1 MLENTIGG
9 LVQWRIKRL
18 QVFNWGTFSNIHD
31 IPISEKGFL
40 FVGASGSG
48 KSTLLD
54 AMITLLFPNP
64 AYNAAAREGEQ
75 RRGDRNLLTYIRGA
89 WSTQAELEGTGSPRA
104 KTQYL
109 RPGATFSAAAL
120 TLFDSES
127 RTGDTTLLLVACIR
141 KSSNEEAAVNKQ
153 FFIIDGNY
161 SFNADDFTGFAK
173 SQFDWRWLKDRLPP
187 FTSFTTF
194 NAYSDAFCD
203 RFGIRDKT
211 AALKLLAKAQSA
223 KNLGDLNTFLRNFM
237 LEEPRT
243 FAMADKL
250 TTEFHDLSD
259 AHSAVVEAREQRDIL
274 REAKKLWDEREELI
288 RKIAFLE
295 SEKNAIEWWRP
306 MTEKRLEEAE
316 LPKLQRELE
325 KAMRT
330 LQIAV
335 QKENEGQTKA
345 DELRTRLNESG
356 GFSVQQL
363 EARVRQLTTEYA
375 RAEAHKKSALRHA
388 STLQKDL
395 PKSSDAWLNF
405 VDALHLYLEEEDR
418 AGTARTRERDG
429 LVSEE
434 RDRSK
439 VFQDTVQEINSMRER
454 PSNIPSKNLDLRAEL
469 AADLNVSEE
478 ELPFVGELIQVK
490 PDESRWQGAIERV
503 LHNFALS
510 ILVDE
515 KLYPAFTE
523 LLETKRL
530 RGRIVYYR
538 VRNQARDFDG
548 FFRPRSIPSKLDFKE
563 GRWDAWLAAECAQR
577 FSYLCAEN
585 LDEFRRA
592 DQAVTRAGQV
602 KHNAE
607 RHEKDDR
614 IDVDDRRRWVTGF
627 SNQEKL
633 ALFEKEAR
641 RLGAE
646 IAALQQRIRKI
657 EAEAKAAQQRI
668 SAANALLNTDWDE
681 IDAESAAERL
691 QAANDELDE
700 FVKKTP
706 DLERLKVELRDAE
719 TQLAKLRE
727 ARSEASSDEKT
738 ARSKIKAAEERI
750 SAHGDAISRLERM
763 VKDGNAK
770 TPGKEELDSIDRRA
784 TDNGKIELTLKNL
797 NARDS
802 KVKDQIADDQLEC
815 TNRKTAAEGGVT
827 SRFDKFL
834 FRWPKEKESLDSKIE
849 FAPDF
854 FKKLDRIETDG
865 LPRHEKRF
873 RELLETQS
881 LQHFA
886 DLNLEMRQAR
896 QDILQRMETVN
907 ESLAAAPFSRL
918 AEGDSHLR
926 IEVKDLKIK
935 EVEDFRRQVGELIQG
950 AWEGELTD
958 DDAEKRYKLISELVR
973 KLDPAQTTEKPDEL
987 WRLTVLDVRRH
998 VAFTASELNDEG
1010 EILETYFSGSGKSG
1024 GQRQKLTTTCLAA
1037 ALRYQLGSID
1047 NGLPAF
1053 APVIL
1058 DEAFD
1063 KADSEFTD
1071 ISMNIFNRF
1080 GFQMIVATPEK
1091 SVVTLEPYIGGAFYV
1106 VMEDRRNSS
1115 GLSVSYDDK
1124 TGRLDFKNAAPVV
1137 PQQNEVKNS
1146 IPKALKAAPKA
1157 ASSEKKE
1164 EAKPEPLPGLF

>member
-1 MLENTIGG
+1 
-9 LVQWRIKRL
+9 
-18 QVFNWGTFSNIHD
+18 
-31 IPISEKGFL
+31 
-40 FVGASGSG
+40 
-48 KSTLLD
+48 
-54 AMITLLFPNP
+54 
-64 AYNAAAREGEQ
+64 
-75 RRGDRNLLTYIRGA
+75 
-89 WSTQAELEGTGSPRA
+89 
-104 KTQYL
+104 
-109 RPGATFSAAAL
+109 
-120 TLFDSES
+120 
-127 RTGDTTLLLVACIR
+127 
-141 KSSNEEAAVNKQ
+141 
-153 FFIIDGNY
+153 
-161 SFNADDFTGFAK
+161 
-173 SQFDWRWLKDRLPP
+173 
-187 FTSFTTF
+187 
-194 NAYSDAFCD
+194 
-203 RFGIRDKT
+203 
-211 AALKLLAKAQSA
+211 
-223 KNLGDLNTFLRNFM
+223 
-237 LEEPRT
+237 
-243 FAMADKL
+243 
-250 TTEFHDLSD
+250 
-259 AHSAVVEAREQRDIL
+259 
-274 REAKKLWDEREELI
+274 
-288 RKIAFLE
+288 
-295 SEKNAIEWWRP
+295 
-306 MTEKRLEEAE
+306 
-316 LPKLQRELE
+316 
-325 KAMRT
+325 
-330 LQIAV
+330 
-335 QKENEGQTKA
+335 
-345 DELRTRLNESG
+345 
-356 GFSVQQL
+356 
-363 EARVRQLTTEYA
+363 
-375 RAEAHKKSALRHA
+375 
-388 STLQKDL
+388 
-395 PKSSDAWLNF
+395 
-405 VDALHLYLEEEDR
+405 
-418 AGTARTRERDG
+418 
-429 LVSEE
+429 
-434 RDRSK
+434 
-439 VFQDTVQEINSMRER
+439 MRER

-478 ELPFVGELIQVK
+478 ELPFVGELLQVK

-538 VRNQARDFDG
+538 VRNQSRDFDG

-563 GRWDAWLAAECAQR
+563 GRWDAWLTAECAQR

-633 ALFEKEAR
+633 ALFEKEAQ

-646 IAALQQRIRKI
+646 ITALQQRIRKI
-657 EAEAKAAQQRI
+657 ETEAKAAQQRI

-691 QAANDELDE
+691 QEANDELDE

-727 ARSEASSDEKT
+727 ARSKASSDENT
-738 ARSKIKAAEERI
+738 ARSKIQAAEERI
-750 SAHGDAISRLERM
+750 SAHADAISQLERM
-763 VKDGNAK
+763 VKEGNAK
-770 TPGKEELDSIDRRA
+770 TPGKEELDSIECRA
-784 TDNGKIELTLKNL
+784 TDNGKKEVKLKELEKCVFRI
-797 NARDS
+797 A
-802 KVKDQIADDQLEC
+802 DQIHEEKDAYS
-815 TNRKTAAEGGVT
+815 NRVTAAEGGVT
-827 SRFDKFL
+827 SRFEIFL
-834 FRWPKEKESLDSKIE
+834 LKWPKETESLDAKLES
-849 FAPDF
+849 AGDF
-854 FKKLDRIETDG
+854 FKKLNRIETDG

-907 ESLAAAPFSRL
+907 ESLATAPFSRL

-973 KLDPAQTTEKPDEL
+973 KLDPAQTTEKQAEL

-1106 VMEDRRNSS
+1106 VMEGRRNSS

-1137 PQQNEVKNS
+1137 PQQNEVKTAG
-1146 IPKALKAAPKA
+1146 PKVLRAAPKA
-1157 ASSEKKE
+1157 AASEKTE

>member
-1 MLENTIGG
+1 
-9 LVQWRIKRL
+9 
-18 QVFNWGTFSNIHD
+18 
-31 IPISEKGFL
+31 
-40 FVGASGSG
+40 
-48 KSTLLD
+48 
-54 AMITLLFPNP
+54 
-64 AYNAAAREGEQ
+64 
-75 RRGDRNLLTYIRGA
+75 
-89 WSTQAELEGTGSPRA
+89 
-104 KTQYL
+104 
-109 RPGATFSAAAL
+109 
-120 TLFDSES
+120 
-127 RTGDTTLLLVACIR
+127 
-141 KSSNEEAAVNKQ
+141 
-153 FFIIDGNY
+153 
-161 SFNADDFTGFAK
+161 
-173 SQFDWRWLKDRLPP
+173 
-187 FTSFTTF
+187 
-194 NAYSDAFCD
+194 
-203 RFGIRDKT
+203 
-211 AALKLLAKAQSA
+211 
-223 KNLGDLNTFLRNFM
+223 
-237 LEEPRT
+237 
-243 FAMADKL
+243 
-250 TTEFHDLSD
+250 
-259 AHSAVVEAREQRDIL
+259 
-274 REAKKLWDEREELI
+274 
-288 RKIAFLE
+288 
-295 SEKNAIEWWRP
+295 
-306 MTEKRLEEAE
+306 
-316 LPKLQRELE
+316 
-325 KAMRT
+325 
-330 LQIAV
+330 
-335 QKENEGQTKA
+335 
-345 DELRTRLNESG
+345 
-356 GFSVQQL
+356 
-363 EARVRQLTTEYA
+363 
-375 RAEAHKKSALRHA
+375 
-388 STLQKDL
+388 
-395 PKSSDAWLNF
+395 
-405 VDALHLYLEEEDR
+405 
-418 AGTARTRERDG
+418 
-429 LVSEE
+429 
-434 RDRSK
+434 
-439 VFQDTVQEINSMRER
+439 MRER

-478 ELPFVGELIQVK
+478 ELPFVGELLQVK

-538 VRNQARDFDG
+538 VRNQSRDFDG

-563 GRWDAWLAAECAQR
+563 GRWDAWLTAECAQR

-633 ALFEKEAR
+633 ALFEKEAQ

-646 IAALQQRIRKI
+646 ITALQQRIRKI
-657 EAEAKAAQQRI
+657 ETEAKAAQQRI

-691 QAANDELDE
+691 QEANDELDE

-727 ARSEASSDEKT
+727 ARSKASSDENT
-738 ARSKIKAAEERI
+738 ARSKIQAAEERI
-750 SAHGDAISRLERM
+750 SAHADAISQLERM
-763 VKDGNAK
+763 VKEGNAK
-770 TPGKEELDSIDRRA
+770 TPGKEELDSIECRA
-784 TDNGKIELTLKNL
+784 TDNGKKEVKLKELEKCVFRI
-797 NARDS
+797 A
-802 KVKDQIADDQLEC
+802 DQIHEEKDAYS
-815 TNRKTAAEGGVT
+815 NRVTAAEGGVT
-827 SRFDKFL
+827 SRFEIFL
-834 FRWPKEKESLDSKIE
+834 LKWPKETESLDAKLES
-849 FAPDF
+849 AGDF
-854 FKKLDRIETDG
+854 FKKLNRIETDG

-907 ESLAAAPFSRL
+907 ESLATAPFSRL

-935 EVEDFRRQVGELIQG
+935 EVEDFRRQVGELIQD

-973 KLDPAQTTEKPDEL
+973 KLDPAQTTEKQAEL

-1106 VMEDRRNSS
+1106 VMEGRRNSS

-1137 PQQNEVKNS
+1137 PQQNEVKTAG
-1146 IPKALKAAPKA
+1146 PKVLRAAPKA
-1157 ASSEKKE
+1157 AASEKTE

>member
-1 MLENTIGG
+1 MVAADDG
-9 LVQWRIKRL
+9 K
-18 QVFNWGTFSNIHD
+18 
-31 IPISEKGFL
+31 
-40 FVGASGSG
+40 ASRGSG
-48 KSTLLD
+48 
-54 AMITLLFPNP
+54 
-64 AYNAAAREGEQ
+64 
-75 RRGDRNLLTYIRGA
+75 
-89 WSTQAELEGTGSPRA
+89 
-104 KTQYL
+104 
-109 RPGATFSAAAL
+109 
-120 TLFDSES
+120 
-127 RTGDTTLLLVACIR
+127 
-141 KSSNEEAAVNKQ
+141 
-153 FFIIDGNY
+153 
-161 SFNADDFTGFAK
+161 
-173 SQFDWRWLKDRLPP
+173 
-187 FTSFTTF
+187 
-194 NAYSDAFCD
+194 
-203 RFGIRDKT
+203 
-211 AALKLLAKAQSA
+211 
-223 KNLGDLNTFLRNFM
+223 
-237 LEEPRT
+237 
-243 FAMADKL
+243 
-250 TTEFHDLSD
+250 
-259 AHSAVVEAREQRDIL
+259 
-274 REAKKLWDEREELI
+274 
-288 RKIAFLE
+288 IA
-295 SEKNAIEWWRP
+295 
-306 MTEKRLEEAE
+306 
-316 LPKLQRELE
+316 KLQRELE
-325 KAMRT
+325 KALRSV
-330 LQIAV
+330 QIAS
-335 QKENEGQTKA
+335 QKESDGQTRA

-363 EARVRQLTTEYA
+363 EARVKQLTTEYA
-375 RAEAHKKSALRHA
+375 RTEAHKKSALRYA
-388 STLQKDL
+388 STLEKDL
-395 PKSSDAWLNF
+395 PKSSDAWLAF
-405 VDALHLYLEEEDR
+405 IDALHLYLEEEDR
-418 AGTARTRERDG
+418 AGTNRTRERDS

-439 VFQDTVQEINSMRER
+439 VFQETVQEIHSMRER

-469 AADLNVSEE
+469 AADLNVSKE
-478 ELPFVGELIQVK
+478 ELPFVGELMQVK

-538 VRNQARDFDG
+538 VRNQSRDFDG

-577 FSYLCAEN
+577 FSYLCADN

-592 DQAVTRAGQV
+592 DQAVTRSGQV

-627 SNQEKL
+627 TNLEKL
-633 ALFEKEAR
+633 ALFEKEAQ
-641 RLGAE
+641 RLGDE
-646 IAALQQRIRKI
+646 ITALQKKIQKI
-657 EAEAKAAQQRI
+657 EAEAKAAQQRL

-681 IDAESAAERL
+681 IDAESAAQRL
-691 QAANDELDE
+691 QAANEELDE
-700 FVKKTP
+700 FVRKTP

-719 TQLAKLRE
+719 TELAKLRE
-727 ARSEASSDEKT
+727 ARSKASANESI
-738 ARSKIKAAEERI
+738 ARQQLKAAEERI
-750 SAHGDAISRLERM
+750 SAHANVLSQLERM

-770 TPGKEELDSIDRRA
+770 TPGQEELNSIDRRA
-784 TDNGKIELTLKNL
+784 TDNGKTEVTLRNL

-802 KVKDQIADDQLEC
+802 KVKDLIGLDQIDC
-815 TNRKTAAEGGVT
+815 TNRKTEAEGGVT
-827 SRFDKFL
+827 SRFEIFL
-834 FRWPKEKESLDSKIE
+834 LKWPKETESLDAKLES
-849 FAPDF
+849 AGDF
-854 FKKLDRIETDG
+854 FKKLERIETDG

-926 IEVKDLKIK
+926 IEVKDLKLK
-935 EVEDFRRQVGELIQG
+935 EVEDFRHQVGELIQG
-950 AWEGELTD
+950 AWEGELSD
-958 DDAEKRYKLISELVR
+958 DDAEKRYKLISELVK
-973 KLDPAQTTEKPDEL
+973 KLDPAQTTEKTADL

-1106 VMEDRRNSS
+1106 VMEGRRNSS

-1137 PQQNEVKNS
+1137 PEKHEVKTVS
-1146 IPKALKAAPKA
+1146 QKPQKPAAKESA
-1157 ASSEKKE
+1157 REKKE

>member
-1 MLENTIGG
+1 M
-9 LVQWRIKRL
+9 
-18 QVFNWGTFSNIHD
+18 
-31 IPISEKGFL
+31 
-40 FVGASGSG
+40 
-48 KSTLLD
+48 
-54 AMITLLFPNP
+54 
-64 AYNAAAREGEQ
+64 
-75 RRGDRNLLTYIRGA
+75 
-89 WSTQAELEGTGSPRA
+89 
-104 KTQYL
+104 
-109 RPGATFSAAAL
+109 
-120 TLFDSES
+120 
-127 RTGDTTLLLVACIR
+127 
-141 KSSNEEAAVNKQ
+141 
-153 FFIIDGNY
+153 
-161 SFNADDFTGFAK
+161 
-173 SQFDWRWLKDRLPP
+173 
-187 FTSFTTF
+187 
-194 NAYSDAFCD
+194 
-203 RFGIRDKT
+203 
-211 AALKLLAKAQSA
+211 
-223 KNLGDLNTFLRNFM
+223 
-237 LEEPRT
+237 
-243 FAMADKL
+243 
-250 TTEFHDLSD
+250 
-259 AHSAVVEAREQRDIL
+259 
-274 REAKKLWDEREELI
+274 
-288 RKIAFLE
+288 
-295 SEKNAIEWWRP
+295 EWWRP

-325 KAMRT
+325 KALRSV
-330 LQIAV
+330 QIAS
-335 QKENEGQTKA
+335 QKESDGQTRA

-363 EARVRQLTTEYA
+363 EARVKQLTTEYA
-375 RAEAHKKSALRHA
+375 RTEAHKKSALRYA
-388 STLQKDL
+388 STLEKDL
-395 PKSSDAWLNF
+395 PKSSDAWLAF
-405 VDALHLYLEEEDR
+405 IDALHLYLEEEDR
-418 AGTARTRERDG
+418 AGTNRTRERDS

-439 VFQDTVQEINSMRER
+439 VFQETVQEIHSMRER

-469 AADLNVSEE
+469 AADLNVSKE
-478 ELPFVGELIQVK
+478 ELPFVGELMQVK

-538 VRNQARDFDG
+538 VRNQSRDFDG

-577 FSYLCAEN
+577 FSYLCADN

-592 DQAVTRAGQV
+592 DQAVTRSGQV

-627 SNQEKL
+627 TNLEKL
-633 ALFEKEAR
+633 ALFEKEAQ
-641 RLGAE
+641 RLGDE
-646 IAALQQRIRKI
+646 ITALQKKIQKI
-657 EAEAKAAQQRI
+657 EAEAKAAQQRL

-681 IDAESAAERL
+681 IDAESAAQRL
-691 QAANDELDE
+691 QAANEELDE
-700 FVKKTP
+700 FVRKTP

-719 TQLAKLRE
+719 TELAKLRE
-727 ARSEASSDEKT
+727 ARSKSI
-738 ARSKIKAAEERI
+738 ARQQLKAAEERI
-750 SAHGDAISRLERM
+750 SAHANVLSQLERM

-770 TPGKEELDSIDRRA
+770 TPGQEELNSIDRRA
-784 TDNGKIELTLKNL
+784 TDNGKTEVTLRNL

-802 KVKDQIADDQLEC
+802 KVKDLIGLDQIDC
-815 TNRKTAAEGGVT
+815 TNRKTEAEGGVT
-827 SRFDKFL
+827 SRFEIFL
-834 FRWPKEKESLDSKIE
+834 LKWPKETESLDAKLES
-849 FAPDF
+849 AGDF
-854 FKKLDRIETDG
+854 FKKLERIETDG

-926 IEVKDLKIK
+926 IEVKDLKLK
-935 EVEDFRRQVGELIQG
+935 EVEDFRHQVGELIQG
-950 AWEGELTD
+950 AWEGELSD
-958 DDAEKRYKLISELVR
+958 DDAEKRYKLISELVK
-973 KLDPAQTTEKPDEL
+973 KLDPAQTTEKTADL

-1106 VMEDRRNSS
+1106 VMEGRRNSS

-1137 PQQNEVKNS
+1137 PEKHEVKTVS
-1146 IPKALKAAPKA
+1146 QKPQKPAAKESA
-1157 ASSEKKE
+1157 REKKE

>member
-1 MLENTIGG
+1 
-9 LVQWRIKRL
+9 
-18 QVFNWGTFSNIHD
+18 
-31 IPISEKGFL
+31 
-40 FVGASGSG
+40 
-48 KSTLLD
+48 
-54 AMITLLFPNP
+54 
-64 AYNAAAREGEQ
+64 
-75 RRGDRNLLTYIRGA
+75 
-89 WSTQAELEGTGSPRA
+89 
-104 KTQYL
+104 
-109 RPGATFSAAAL
+109 
-120 TLFDSES
+120 
-127 RTGDTTLLLVACIR
+127 
-141 KSSNEEAAVNKQ
+141 
-153 FFIIDGNY
+153 
-161 SFNADDFTGFAK
+161 
-173 SQFDWRWLKDRLPP
+173 
-187 FTSFTTF
+187 
-194 NAYSDAFCD
+194 
-203 RFGIRDKT
+203 
-211 AALKLLAKAQSA
+211 
-223 KNLGDLNTFLRNFM
+223 
-237 LEEPRT
+237 
-243 FAMADKL
+243 
-250 TTEFHDLSD
+250 
-259 AHSAVVEAREQRDIL
+259 
-274 REAKKLWDEREELI
+274 
-288 RKIAFLE
+288 
-295 SEKNAIEWWRP
+295 
-306 MTEKRLEEAE
+306 
-316 LPKLQRELE
+316 
-325 KAMRT
+325 MRT

-388 STLQKDL
+388 STLEKDL

-405 VDALHLYLEEEDR
+405 IDALHFYLEEEDR
-418 AGTARTRERDG
+418 AGTDRTRDRDG

-478 ELPFVGELIQVK
+478 ELPFVGELLQVK

-538 VRNQARDFDG
+538 VRNQSRDFDG

-563 GRWDAWLAAECAQR
+563 GRWDAWLTAECAQR

-633 ALFEKEAR
+633 ALFEKEAQ

-646 IAALQQRIRKI
+646 ITALQQRIRKI
-657 EAEAKAAQQRI
+657 ETEAKAAQQRI

-691 QAANDELDE
+691 QEANDELDE

-727 ARSEASSDEKT
+727 ARSKASSDENT
-738 ARSKIKAAEERI
+738 ARSKIQAAEERI
-750 SAHGDAISRLERM
+750 SAHADAISQLERM
-763 VKDGNAK
+763 VKEGNAK
-770 TPGKEELDSIDRRA
+770 TPGKEELDSIECRA
-784 TDNGKIELTLKNL
+784 TDNGKKEVKLKELEKCVFRI
-797 NARDS
+797 A
-802 KVKDQIADDQLEC
+802 DQIHEEKDAYS
-815 TNRKTAAEGGVT
+815 NRVTAAEGGVT
-827 SRFDKFL
+827 SRFEIFL
-834 FRWPKEKESLDSKIE
+834 LKWPKETESLDAKLES
-849 FAPDF
+849 AGDF
-854 FKKLDRIETDG
+854 FKKLNRIETDG

-907 ESLAAAPFSRL
+907 ESLATAPFSRL

-973 KLDPAQTTEKPDEL
+973 KLDPAQTTEKQAEL

-1106 VMEDRRNSS
+1106 VMEGRRNSS

-1137 PQQNEVKNS
+1137 PQQNEVKTAG
-1146 IPKALKAAPKA
+1146 PKVLRAAPKA
-1157 ASSEKKE
+1157 AASEKTE

>member
-9 LVQWRIKRL
+9 FVQWRIKRL

-120 TLFDSES
+120 TLFDTES

-153 FFIIDGNY
+153 FFIIDGSY

-173 SQFDWRWLKDRLPP
+173 SQFDWRWLKERLPP

-203 RFGIRDKT
+203 RFGIREKT
-211 AALKLLAKAQSA
+211 ALKLLAKAQSA

-274 REAKKLWDEREELI
+274 REAKKLWDESKALER
-288 RKIAFLE
+288 RIAFLE
-295 SEKNAIEWWRP
+295 SEKNAMQWWRP

-363 EARVRQLTTEYA
+363 EARVRQLTTECA

-405 VDALHLYLEEEDR
+405 IDALHLYLEEEDR
-418 AGTARTRERDG
+418 AGTARTHERDG

-523 LLETKRL
+523 FFETKRL

-538 VRNQARDFDG
+538 VRNQVRDFDG
-548 FFRPRSIPSKLDFKE
+548 FFRPRSIPSKLDFKV

-646 IAALQQRIRKI
+646 ITALQQRIRKI
-657 EAEAKAAQQRI
+657 ETEAKAAQQRI

-681 IDAESAAERL
+681 IDADSAAERL

-727 ARSEASSDEKT
+727 ARSKASADESI
-738 ARSKIKAAEERI
+738 ARSKNKAAEERI
-750 SAHGDAISRLERM
+750 SAHADALSRLERM

-770 TPGKEELDSIDRRA
+770 TPGKDELDSIDRRA

-827 SRFDKFL
+827 SRFDNFL

-1124 TGRLDFKNAAPVV
+1124 TGRLDFRNAAPVV
-1137 PQQNEVKNS
+1137 PQKYEVKRTAL
-1146 IPKALKAAPKA
+1146 KALKAAPKA
-1157 ASSEKKE
+1157 ASSEEKE

>member
-203 RFGIRDKT
+203 RFGIRNKT
-211 AALKLLAKAQSA
+211 ALKLLAKAQSA

-896 QDILQRMETVN
+896 QAILQRMETVN

>member
-153 FFIIDGNY
+153 FFIIDGSY

-211 AALKLLAKAQSA
+211 ALKLLAKAQSA

-274 REAKKLWDEREELI
+274 REAKKLWDESKELERRI
-288 RKIAFLE
+288 TFLE
-295 SEKNAIEWWRP
+295 SEKNAIQWWRP

-388 STLQKDL
+388 STLEKDL

-405 VDALHLYLEEEDR
+405 IDALHFYLEEEDR
-418 AGTARTRERDG
+418 AGTDRTRDRDG

-478 ELPFVGELIQVK
+478 ELPFVGELLQVK

-538 VRNQARDFDG
+538 VRNQSRDFDG

-563 GRWDAWLAAECAQR
+563 GRWDAWLTAECAQR

-585 LDEFRRA
+585 LDEFR
-592 DQAVTRAGQV
+592 RAGQV

-633 ALFEKEAR
+633 ALFEKEAQ

-646 IAALQQRIRKI
+646 ITALQQRIRKI
-657 EAEAKAAQQRI
+657 ETEAKAAQQRI

-691 QAANDELDE
+691 QEANDELDE

-727 ARSEASSDEKT
+727 ARSKASSDENT
-738 ARSKIKAAEERI
+738 ARSKIQAAEERI
-750 SAHGDAISRLERM
+750 SAHADAISQLERM
-763 VKDGNAK
+763 VKEGNAK
-770 TPGKEELDSIDRRA
+770 TPGKEELDSIECRA
-784 TDNGKIELTLKNL
+784 TDNGKKEVKLKELEKCVFRI
-797 NARDS
+797 A
-802 KVKDQIADDQLEC
+802 DQIHEEKDAYS
-815 TNRKTAAEGGVT
+815 NRVTAAEGGVT
-827 SRFDKFL
+827 SRFEIFL
-834 FRWPKEKESLDSKIE
+834 LKWPKETESLDAKLES
-849 FAPDF
+849 AGDF
-854 FKKLDRIETDG
+854 FKKLNRIETDG

-907 ESLAAAPFSRL
+907 ESLATTPFSRL

-973 KLDPAQTTEKPDEL
+973 KLDPAQTTEKQAEL

-1106 VMEDRRNSS
+1106 VMEGRRNSS

-1137 PQQNEVKNS
+1137 PQQNEVKTAG
-1146 IPKALKAAPKA
+1146 PKVLRAAPKA
-1157 ASSEKKE
+1157 AASEKTE